1 MALTQKKSKV
11 YIRLTQRQHFLQALT
26 LMTLNP
32 KNYLKTVKL
41 IQHQKQENCIPDT
54 LTSLYDPSSI
64 NLSKTELH
72 NLCEDRY
79 KEYVDSYTQTN
90 YDNLT
95 EITKKQNLSK
105 IWMYHRA
112 SRITASVSYKVDRMK
127 TQPSESLT
135 KTIMQYNDLVDT
147 KFTSYGRETEPEA
160 RRYYTNKLKDIHA
173 DFSVDIT
180 GFHVNADEPYL
191 GASPDALVFCSCH
204 AKKIL
209 EIKCPFKYKAGI
221 VNWYDDKDFILDKF
235 GKIKP
240 NHPYYHQVQIQMH
253 VTGYQ
258 YADLLIY
265 SPAINGSSGMIVNVT
280 KDEAVI
286 KPVFA
291 KSL

>member
-1 MALTQKKSKV
+1 
-11 YIRLTQRQHFLQALT
+11 
-26 LMTLNP
+26 
-32 KNYLKTVKL
+32 
-41 IQHQKQENCIPDT
+41 
-54 LTSLYDPSSI
+54 
-64 NLSKTELH
+64 
-72 NLCEDRY
+72 
-79 KEYVDSYTQTN
+79 
-90 YDNLT
+90 
-95 EITKKQNLSK
+95 
-105 IWMYHRA
+105 MYHRA
-112 SRITASVSYKVDRMK
+112 GRITASVSYKVDHMK

-265 SPAINGSSGMIVNVT
+265 SPAGNGSSSMIVNVT
-280 KDEAVI
+280 KDEQLLNQFLPKSFKFFKEVLLSEIISRSRDQAIENDRKVYCLCKRPSFGNMI
-286 KPVFA
+286 ACDHSGCKTEWFHYSCVSITRAPKGKWVCSECKTLRKNRKP
-291 KSL
+291 SC